1 MWEEKFLRFK
11 EQLLIILSS
20 YYDRISSMSLRDV
33 FDILIVSFVV
43 YQLIKMVRG
52 TKAFRMLLGL
62 LVLVL
67 LSFIAKWFELKTL
80 MWLFENFWQVGVLVI
95 VILFQPELR
104 KGLADV
110 GTLYHLGPTFKETMV
125 VDAVVSACMY
135 FSLKRIGAL
144 IVFERDMG
152 LKNYID
158 SGILLDAV
166 VTEELLVSIFLPY
179 SPLHDGAVIIRG
191 DRIAAAACLLPLS
204 SDPMISKALG
214 TRHRA
219 AIGLTE
225 ETDAVVV
232 VVSEETG
239 IVSVAVGGQ
248 LKREL
253 DKESLKDFLMDFLYG
268 ESKKEK
274 RLVAGSGECE
284 VQ

>member
-1 MWEEKFLRFK
+1 MT
-11 EQLLIILSS
+11 I
-20 YYDRISSMSLRDV
+20 RDV
-33 FDILIVSFVV
+33 IDIFVVSVIV
-43 YQLIKMVRG
+43 YQLIKIVRG

-62 LVLVL
+62 LFLVL
-67 LSFIAKWFELKTL
+67 LSFLAKWFQLKTL
-80 MWLFENFWQVGVLVI
+80 SWLFQNFWQVGVLVV

-110 GTLYHLGPTFKETMV
+110 GRIYPLGPTFKETMV
-125 VDAVVSACMY
+125 VDSVVEACAY
-135 FSLKRIGAL
+135 FASRKIGAL

-152 LKNYID
+152 LKNYIE
-158 SGILLDAV
+158 SGIILDAV
-166 VTEELLVSIFLPY
+166 VSEELLISIFLPY
-179 SPLHDGAVIIRG
+179 SPLHDGAVIIRN

-239 IVSVAVGGQ
+239 IISIAVNGQ
-248 LKREL
+248 IRRDL
-253 DKESLKDFLMDFLYG
+253 DKETLRGLLMDLLYSA
-268 ESKKEK
+268 EKSKLGLFKK
-274 RLVAGSGECE
+274 NDNQECE
-284 VQ
+284 AR